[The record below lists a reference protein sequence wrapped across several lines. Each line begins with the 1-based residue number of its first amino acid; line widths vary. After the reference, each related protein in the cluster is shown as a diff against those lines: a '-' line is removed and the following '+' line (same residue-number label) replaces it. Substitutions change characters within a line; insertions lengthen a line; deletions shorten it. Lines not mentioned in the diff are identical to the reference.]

1 MNKFSFFFVVAVWHV
16 DFWFEALNFYEN
28 FGSDVKGSTFAMI
41 MDVRGIFQ
49 VRLKRRHKELLR
61 NLIGWRM
68 ASNVNHKWIRDLRP
82 RGPRD
87 NRRKPQ
93 RGDLFLCRRINSP
106 RVAAND
112 RIDWFILQNTKP
124 HEFHYW
130 KHRKEFISRENKATL
145 VWFWVEIDNAP
156 LNIPKMLRA
165 LSRGINETAPTPR
178 IALFRC
184 GVVRQ
189 RTGEERNEC
198 EVKKC

>member
-49 VRLKRRHKELLR
+49 VRLKCRHKELLR

-68 ASNVNHKWIRDLRP
+68 ASNVNHKWFRDLRP

-93 RGDLFLCRRINSP
+93 RGDLFLCRSINSP
-106 RVAAND
+106 RVAATTYHWLIHPSEHKTTWIPLLKTSKRIYFSGKQRDSRLILGGD
-112 RIDWFILQNTKP
+112 RQCASK
-124 HEFHYW
+124 Y
-130 KHRKEFISRENKATL
+130 S
-145 VWFWVEIDNAP
+145 
-156 LNIPKMLRA
+156 
-165 LSRGINETAPTPR
+165 
-178 IALFRC
+178 
-184 GVVRQ
+184 
-189 RTGEERNEC
+189 
-198 EVKKC
+198 